1 MVLLVRCI
9 GYFPVRYT
17 LNDFP
22 FQSNHVVSTHITVL
36 KILQTLE
43 IIMILLCR
51 CLRIAQIMNDYV
63 FDSVCLLSGSG
74 IIIHRKQLFRH
85 IRLWYFI
92 VYLLCFTCFFRFT
105 LCFLLH
111 IHFFLCQIH
120 SYRHPGCRNHYNQ
133 QQQPE
138 QQSANFSFLHFS
150 FSSFVF
156 LFLRKFR
163 FYIGQFFQEL

>member
-1 MVLLVRCI
+1 MVLLIRCI

-22 FQSNHVVSTHITVL
+22 FQSNHVVGAHITVL

-63 FDSVCLLSGSG
+63 LNSVCLLSRSG
-74 IIIHRKQLFRH
+74 IIIHCKQLFGH
-85 IRLWYFI
+85 IRLWYFV

-111 IHFFLCQIH
+111 IQFFLCQIH

-133 QQQPE
+133 QKQPK

-156 LFLRKFR
+156 LFLWKFR
-163 FYIGQFFQEL
+163 IHIGQFFQ

>member
-51 CLRIAQIMNDYV
+51 CLRIAQIMKDYV
-63 FDSVCLLSGSG
+63 LDSVCLLSGSG